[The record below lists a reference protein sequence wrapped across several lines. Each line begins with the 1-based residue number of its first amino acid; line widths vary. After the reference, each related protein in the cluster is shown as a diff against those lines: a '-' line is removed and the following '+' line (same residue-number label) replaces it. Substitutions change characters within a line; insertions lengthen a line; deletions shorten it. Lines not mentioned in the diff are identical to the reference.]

1 MASNIARV
9 VLGKS
14 ILLYD
19 QWTLLI
25 FVHFSIWWFEFG
37 DMSTENRR
45 GKHSDYG
52 LTLRETNTA
61 LKIGHPKRRYYLP
74 TIHFQGQAV
83 SCRDGTSNMTSNTSL
98 QRGEYLKSKGSQHTW
113 WGACCAGLW
122 SHSQCHA
129 FVVAQVVDA
138 FGYIHHEPPK
148 TMKNYRFW
156 PPQNQVIHHKNL

>member
-14 ILLYD
+14 IFLYD

-61 LKIGHPKRRYYLP
+61 LKIGHPKRRFYLP

-83 SCRDGTSNMTSNTSL
+83 SFRDGTSNMTSNTSL

-138 FGYIHHEPPK
+138 LGIY
-148 TMKNYRFW
+148 TMS
-156 PPQNQVIHHKNL
+156 PQNHDK